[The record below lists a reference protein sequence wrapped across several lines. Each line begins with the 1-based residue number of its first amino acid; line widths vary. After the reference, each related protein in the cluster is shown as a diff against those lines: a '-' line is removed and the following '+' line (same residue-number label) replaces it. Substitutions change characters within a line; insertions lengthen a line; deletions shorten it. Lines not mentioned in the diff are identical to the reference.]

1 LVVSPSVDLTASFRS
16 HENYLRAFGSL
27 AGFQFMPGKGH
38 QVLEKIA
45 KDVIA
50 AFPRSGGPRQFSA
63 DELAACLNRAWG
75 TELLL
80 AMSVRF
86 IGEDE
91 MMRISNSWGCVQLYY
106 VGYSSVQALVVASGQ
121 PRPASHPKTQDQ
133 AIAFWANRQ
142 SGVAPF
148 SFAAKPGSVSDRDPR
163 AYAHG
168 PGRDIDVNV
177 HSWTAC
183 DSTNCWDIAG
193 LALRTTRQDAVEK
206 QLAEA
211 RTRKIK
217 QKRKDWQDAEA
228 ARLAKGKPPR
238 TMPVYKTAQLSP
250 TEKDAC
256 EQGVRAYGWLDYL
269 YRLRIKANYEE
280 ARMFT
285 EGPDDEHTSALV
297 ARNMIRLASA
307 VMVAHEARIAQV
319 IGKNALLDMAKEWSL
334 TNSPSS
340 TMGIGLRFP
349 ILETVL

>member
-1 LVVSPSVDLTASFRS
+1 MVSSSVDLTASFRS
-16 HENYLRAFGSL
+16 HENYLCAFGSL
-27 AGFQFMPGKGH
+27 AGFPFMPGKGH
-38 QVLEKIA
+38 YILERIA
-45 KDVIA
+45 TDVA
-50 AFPRSGGPRQFSA
+50 TAFPKSNRPKNLDT
-63 DELAACLNRAWG
+63 DELAGCLNRAWG

-80 AMSVRF
+80 AMSMRF

-133 AIAFWANRQ
+133 AITFWANRQ
-142 SGVAPF
+142 AGVAPF
-148 SFAAKPGSVSDRDPR
+148 SFAAKPGSVSNRDPK

-168 PGRDIDVNV
+168 PERDIDVNV
-177 HSWTAC
+177 HSWTTC
-183 DSTNCWDIAG
+183 DLNNCWDIAG

-211 RTRKIK
+211 RARKIR
-217 QKRKDWQDAEA
+217 QKRKDWQTGEA

-238 TMPVYKTAQLSP
+238 TPPVYKTAQLSAA
-250 TEKDAC
+250 EKDAC

-285 EGPDDEHTSALV
+285 EGPDDEHRSALV
-297 ARNMIRLASA
+297 ARNMIRFATA
-307 VMVAHEARIAQV
+307 VMIAHEVRIAQIV
-319 IGKNALLDMAKEWSL
+319 GKSTLLDMANMWAA
-334 TNSPSS
+334 TNSPPP
-340 TMGIGLRFP
+340 TMGIGLRLP
-349 ILETVL
+349 ILTKVL

>member
-1 LVVSPSVDLTASFRS
+1 VSPANVDLTATFRS
-16 HENYLRAFGSL
+16 HENYVRAFGSL
-27 AGFQFMPGKGH
+27 AGFQFMPGKGQ
-38 QVLEKIA
+38 QVLAKIG
-45 KDVIA
+45 KDVKA
-50 AFPRSGGPRQFSA
+50 AFPKANGPRQYDA
-63 DELAACLNRAWG
+63 DELSACLNRAWG

-80 AMSVRF
+80 AMSMRF
-86 IGEDE
+86 VGEDE

-142 SGVAPF
+142 PSIPPF
-148 SFAAKPGSVSDRDPR
+148 SFAAKQGSVSNRDPK
-163 AYAHG
+163 AYLHG

-193 LALRTTRQDAVEK
+193 LAIRTTRADAVEK
-206 QLAEA
+206 QLTEA
-211 RTRKIK
+211 RAKKIR
-217 QKRKDWQDAEA
+217 QKRKDWQTAEN

-238 TMPVYKTAQLSP
+238 TMPVWKTAQLSP
-250 TEKDAC
+250 AEKDAC
-256 EQGVRAYGWLDYL
+256 EQSVRAYGWLDYL

-297 ARNMIRLASA
+297 ARNMIRIATA
-307 VMVAHEARIAQV
+307 TMIAHEVRVAQ
-319 IGKNALLDMAKEWSL
+319 IISKAALLDIANAWAS
-334 TNSPSS
+334 TNSPPT
-340 TMGIGLRFP
+340 TMGIGFRLP
-349 ILETVL
+349 ILDQVL